1 MACSNTV
8 FMGCRMQNVFEQAI
22 SGERDDAEPRSTVDY
37 PKLLI
42 WVASLVGS
50 WGVVGLL
57 ARTVL
62 SAIR

>member
-1 MACSNTV
+1 
-8 FMGCRMQNVFEQAI
+8 MQNVFEQAI

>member
-1 MACSNTV
+1 VVCSNAE

-22 SGERDDAEPRSTVDY
+22 SSERDDAEPRSTVDY